1 MLLQT
6 SVNTSLKAFPALLQA
21 LFNMGNME
29 REGRHFEA
37 ALECYRSVLE
47 LQPGHWRSLLHSAVA
62 LLALQ
67 RADEA
72 HAALK
77 QAVALSG
84 APWLVAPKS
93 HDQELSSPQK
103 HDQEVNAVAAKTV
116 PKKCM
121 TRE

>member
-1 MLLQT
+1 
-6 SVNTSLKAFPALLQA
+6 
-21 LFNMGNME
+21 MGNME

-67 RADEA
+67 RADKA

-77 QAVALSG
+77 QAIALSG
-84 APWLVAPKS
+84 EPWLAAPRS
-93 HDQELSSPQK
+93 HDQAEYDPLQS
-103 HDQEVNAVAAKTV
+103 
-116 PKKCM
+116 
-121 TRE
+121 